1 MPNLGNETKVVASLL
16 DRLID
21 DDPTAVC
28 EELPVRLQNHQQLKA
43 SVARDLEALLNT
55 RQELFNQNAA
65 DFPEVDRSIVTYGLP
80 DFSAFNL
87 RSQRDRQAVHRA
99 VENAISKFEPR
110 LADVRVSLEPLK
122 EHDRN
127 VRFRVDALLKM
138 DPALTPVS
146 FDTVLRLNTQEYVV
160 KGQN

>member
-1 MPNLGNETKVVASLL
+1 MPILGNDTKVVASIL

-21 DDPTAVC
+21 DDPAAAS
-28 EELPVRLQNHQQLKA
+28 EALPIRLQNLQQLKA

-55 RQELFNQNAA
+55 RQEVFNQNAA

-87 RSQRDRQAVHRA
+87 RSQRDRQTVHRA

-110 LADVRVSLEPLK
+110 LTDVRVSIEPLK

-160 KGQN
+160 EGQS

>member
-1 MPNLGNETKVVASLL
+1 MPNLGNDTKVVASIL

-21 DDPTAVC
+21 DDPTGIEA
-28 EELPVRLQNHQQLKA
+28 LPVRLQDLQQLKA

-55 RQELFNQNAA
+55 RQELFNQSAA

-87 RSQRDRQAVHRA
+87 RSQRDRQAVQRE
-99 VENAISKFEPR
+99 VENAILKFEPR
-110 LADVRVSLEPLK
+110 LAEVRVSLEPLK

-138 DPALTPVS
+138 DPALAS
-146 FDTVLRLNTQEYVV
+146 
-160 KGQN
+160 GQF